1 MTEKQYLA
9 QQITRIDIKRNKIR
23 RLRLIGVALGLV
35 ATVGLLLN
43 LIEWYSRVEGD
54 GTFTVPAYLAL
65 ITAILVLTDF
75 GFMLAVHFKLQVIDD
90 DREIARQAYDNH
102 CAVLKR
108 ANSPLPYIP
117 VRNN

>member
-35 ATVGLLLN
+35 AAIGFVLHSL
-43 LIEWYSRVEGD
+43 EWYSQVEGD

-65 ITAILVLTDF
+65 ITAVLMLTNF
-75 GFMLAVHFKLQVIDD
+75 GFMLAVHFKLQSIDEE
-90 DREIARQAYDNH
+90 RGIARQAYDNH
-102 CAVLKR
+102 CAVLMR
-108 ANSPLPYIP
+108 ADSPLPYIP
-117 VRNN
+117 VRNS